1 MVWYVSFEII
11 FQLRPSVVTTTNAQI
26 ETPVDE
32 TTHHLRPMQF
42 LTLMAFH
49 SFLSLKVDATVL
61 EVCSGGAYDTTN
73 MVPSP
78 VATGITHLGLGHVS
92 LLGETID
99 KIAWH
104 KSGIFKV
111 RSYQP

>member
-1 MVWYVSFEII
+1 M
-11 FQLRPSVVTTTNAQI
+11 TTANAQVEI
-26 ETPVDE
+26 PVDE
-32 TTHHLRPMQF
+32 TTHHLRPVQF

-61 EVCSGGAYDTTN
+61 EVGSGGAYDTTN

-78 VATGITHLGLGHVS
+78 IATGVTHLGLEHVS

-111 RSYQP
+111 WSYQS